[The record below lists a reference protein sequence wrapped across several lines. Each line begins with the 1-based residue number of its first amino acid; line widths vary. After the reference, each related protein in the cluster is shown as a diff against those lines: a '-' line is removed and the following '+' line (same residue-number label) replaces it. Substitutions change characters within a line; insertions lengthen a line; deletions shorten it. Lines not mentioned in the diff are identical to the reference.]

1 MCILTGAQETK
12 RMATATKPVSEEE
25 EVCFF
30 LFLKKPTIFA
40 SSFVDQTLLEVPRM
54 SDLQIYLLVF

>member
-1 MCILTGAQETK
+1 MHPHWSSRNK

-25 EVCFF
+25 KVCFF

-40 SSFVDQTLLEVPRM
+40 SSFVDQTLLELPRM

>member
-1 MCILTGAQETK
+1 
-12 RMATATKPVSEEE
+12 MATATKPVSEEE
-25 EVCFF
+25 KVCFF

-40 SSFVDQTLLEVPRM
+40 SSFVDQTLLELPRM